1 MITQFKIKVI
11 EQNNGILFLFAPSD
25 ISKKIGKL
33 LSFAIFLALSVTAFT
48 HQRFER
54 QEFYR

>member
-1 MITQFKIKVI
+1 MVHLTIPF
-11 EQNNGILFLFAPSD
+11 
-25 ISKKIGKL
+25 L
-33 LSFAIFLALSVTAFT
+33 LSTLVKKNWQIALFAIFLALSVTAFT